1 MRLLRPFQ
9 MMLPYPLLTRAYI
22 MQLSLPA
29 LLWGWRHGVCGF
41 EDIVYYCSYATLRR
55 DDDLLL
61 ALASLLK
68 EDYSD
73 QGAEL
78 LCELLPVVVI
88 DTELAH
94 RSAAHELFEVLF
106 HALRQEASA
115 QVAQQYLLSLASE
128 LLFISPVAWTGEPA
142 SAPYLHDRGPSDQLI
157 HALIQLRATRH
168 RNKAAADITPEE
180 WEQLLHAC
188 QRG

>member
-1 MRLLRPFQ
+1 MWLLRPFQ
-9 MMLPYPLLTRAYI
+9 MMLPCPLLRRAYS

-41 EDIVYYCSYATLRR
+41 EDIVYYCSHAALRR

-61 ALASLLK
+61 PLASLLK
-68 EDYSD
+68 GDYSD
-73 QGAEL
+73 QGAGL
-78 LCELLPVVVI
+78 LAELLPVVVM
-88 DTELAH
+88 DSEQAH
-94 RSAAHELFEVLF
+94 QAAAHELFEVF
-106 HALRQEASA
+106 FRALRQEASA

-128 LLFISPVAWTGEPA
+128 PLFLSPEAWAGEPA
-142 SAPYLHDRGPSDQLI
+142 SVPYLHDRGPSEQLV

-168 RNKAAADITPEE
+168 KNKTAVEITPEE
-180 WEQLLHAC
+180 WEQLRHAC